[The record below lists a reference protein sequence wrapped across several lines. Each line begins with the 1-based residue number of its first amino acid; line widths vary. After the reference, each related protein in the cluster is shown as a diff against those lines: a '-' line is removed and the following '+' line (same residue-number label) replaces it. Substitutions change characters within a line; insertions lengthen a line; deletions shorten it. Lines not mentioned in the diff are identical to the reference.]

1 MAYGMDI
8 LQRAR
13 QRLADQKIEKE
24 SRYHQNLFRAYEQQ
38 PRLKEIDL
46 LLRVSMAQVAQTV
59 FAEGG
64 DPVAAMEQIKQE
76 NLALQQERKLLIAT
90 NFPPDYLDESP
101 VCSHCGGSGYIGST
115 MCACLASLCREEQR
129 KLLRQLTDGTDRF
142 ENFRLDYYSDK
153 VDREYGASYRTIMK
167 MNLQCCQNYA
177 KSFKEN
183 CGNLMFVGGTGLGK
197 TFLSACIA
205 NVVTDKGY
213 SVAYETA
220 SQLFRKLERNRFNPT
235 EETRAEADQIMNS
248 DLLIIDDLGTE
259 LPGNFVTAAL
269 YDLLNERLLAGK
281 AMIVSTNLT
290 KDEIAQ
296 RYSPQIASRLN
307 GNFTG
312 LTFVGEDIRVLKNRG
327 V

>member
-1 MAYGMDI
+1 MPYSAEV

-13 QRLADQKIEKE
+13 QRLADRKIEKE

-46 LLRVSMAQVAQTV
+46 LLRASMTQVAQTV

-64 DPVAAMEQIKQE
+64 DPVAAMEKIKQE
-76 NLALQQERKLLIAT
+76 NLSLQQERKLLVAT
-90 NFPPDYLDESP
+90 HFPPDYLDETP

-115 MCACLASLCREEQR
+115 MCACLSALCREEQR
-129 KLLRQLTDGTDRF
+129 KQLTQLTDGTDRF
-142 ENFRLDYYSDK
+142 DRFRLDYYPDRMN
-153 VDREYGASYRTIMK
+153 REYGYNPRVIMEK
-167 MNLQCCQNYA
+167 NLRYCQEYA
-177 KSFKEN
+177 KSFCGES
-183 CGNLMFVGGTGLGK
+183 GNLMFVGGTGLGK

-213 SVAYETA
+213 SVTYESA
-220 SQLFRKLERNRFNPT
+220 SQLFKKLERNRFNPT
-235 EETRAEADQIMNS
+235 EQTQAEALRITDC

-259 LPGNFVTAAL
+259 LPGNFVTSAL
-269 YDLLNERLLAGK
+269 YDLLNQRLLEGK
-281 AMIVSTNLT
+281 KMIVSTNLT
-290 KDEIAQ
+290 TEEIAQ

-307 GNFTG
+307 GNFKG
-312 LTFVGEDIRVLKNRG
+312 LTFVGEDIRVMKSRG